1 MQSYRTKQKFTSL
14 FALFLIIILASCT
27 KETKKS
33 PTKIYDKVE
42 NNELSNKSGNTTT
55 YGNSTVAYVSPS
67 ETQLKTIKNTEKNT
81 SKYYLDN
88 KIISP
93 TKTSA
98 FTKKIGN
105 STLYSISSIDGTDG
119 YIFNIFIP
127 KGKSIIGK
135 HSLAENENFLI
146 LNHTENGFLT
156 VYNTKKCSDKIGFV
170 TIKQYNKETIS
181 GSFQTQVCN
190 HGQMGKNGEKMIP
203 ACSFNEVQIARMKL
217 K

>member
-1 MQSYRTKQKFTSL
+1 MQSYRTKQIFTSL

-33 PTKIYDKVE
+33 TTKIYDNIE
-42 NNELSNKSGNTTT
+42 NNELSNKSGN
-55 YGNSTVAYVSPS
+55 NAAYSSSAEVYIPPS
-67 ETQLKTIKNTEKNT
+67 EAQLKTIQNTEKNT
-81 SKYYLDN
+81 SKYYLNN
-88 KIISP
+88 KVVSP

-98 FTKKIGN
+98 FTKEIAN

-127 KGKSIIGK
+127 KGKPIIGK
-135 HSLAENENFLI
+135 HHLTENGNFLI

-156 VYNTKKCSDKIGFV
+156 IYNTKKCNDNIGTV
-170 TIKQYNKETIS
+170 IIEQYNEQTIS
-181 GSFQTQVCN
+181 GSFETQVCN
-190 HGQMGKNGEKMIP
+190 HGQIGKKGEKLIP
-203 ACSFNEVQIARMKL
+203 ACRFNEVQMVRIKQ